1 MRVPSIRS
9 WLALPAL
16 VVLPAFFLTLA
27 AQHGK
32 LLSIAGQNGSARV
45 VQVGGRDYVEVEG
58 LARLTKSN
66 ISFKGNEIILTLP
79 GAASENPAP
88 TASGANLSKEYAT
101 ADIEA
106 MARMQT
112 WHDNLKN
119 AIEHSV
125 PLTDELL
132 ARYRAWSQEGVR
144 LASVAATTAADKS
157 AFTLLTNE
165 FNNLGK
171 LCDKYLEMTKAAT
184 YIAPNSL
191 ESDLLDQKIHNCAKF
206 LGALSTTVPFV
217 DDGSC
222 Q

>member
-1 MRVPSIRS
+1 MRTFSHAS
-9 WLALPAL
+9 KLAFPVL
-16 VVLPAFFLTLA
+16 VVMPAFFLALA
-27 AQHGK
+27 AQHGSS
-32 LLSIAGQNGSARV
+32 LSIAGQSGSAKV

-66 ISFKGNEIILTLP
+66 ISFKGNEIILMLP
-79 GAASENPAP
+79 GTASENPTPA
-88 TASGANLSKEYAT
+88 ASAVTLSKEYVT

-106 MARMQT
+106 MARMQA

-144 LASVAATTAADKS
+144 VASVAATTAADKN
-157 AFTLLTNE
+157 ALPLLNNE
-165 FNNLGK
+165 FNNLEK
-171 LCDKYLEMTKAAT
+171 LCNKYLEMTKAAA
-184 YIAPNSL
+184 YIAPDSL
-191 ESDLLDQKIHNCAKF
+191 DGDQLNQKIRNCAKF
-206 LGALSTTVPFV
+206 LGALSTTTPFV
-217 DDGSC
+217 EDGSC